1 MVYIGV
7 FLALFIGKHLFLFLM
22 PRFGWWFSWWL
33 VLLLQ
38 KWCAIKGVF
47 GPVHWQKFVLIFLI
61 WMVERSGDSLIPR
74 KLYDVSL
81 LLPER
86 FHRRTSWLGVKR
98 VTSALQRVQ
107 SRGGLWLGLAGW
119 ALSLMGS
126 EHWRCYY
133 WWPQCAYC
141 FYATK
146 IMIIFQ
152 KKPLVKIPP
161 HPSWSSVINAL
172 LGVYEKY
179 YSITYISTASSLKLR
194 RILVLDQNYKP
205 RLIWAPLLWKI
216 AVCWGWRNPI
226 HWSPGLSNH
235 WWGWRNHTITVKQHL
250 HTWWTCYNNQRAP
263 HYHLKCSYPLSV
275 SVSIWCVEGKWKPL
289 IRVQICYSLVRSI
302 EEGYESPTAPPIRP
316 SNRPWSS
323 GGYQYDWA
331 K

>member
-7 FLALFIGKHLFLFLM
+7 FLALFIGKYLFLFLM

-133 WWPQCAYC
+133 WWPQCAYY

-152 KKPLVKIPP
+152 KKSRWWKYHHYAVPCLVWYVAAFATGIL
-161 HPSWSSVINAL
+161 HFCWFSLSLLLFFIFEIMWWWSVN
-172 LGVYEKY
+172 
-179 YSITYISTASSLKLR
+179 
-194 RILVLDQNYKP
+194 LVLSFKW
-205 RLIWAPLLWKI
+205 L
-216 AVCWGWRNPI
+216 
-226 HWSPGLSNH
+226 PG
-235 WWGWRNHTITVKQHL
+235 R
-250 HTWWTCYNNQRAP
+250 
-263 HYHLKCSYPLSV
+263 
-275 SVSIWCVEGKWKPL
+275 
-289 IRVQICYSLVRSI
+289 
-302 EEGYESPTAPPIRP
+302 
-316 SNRPWSS
+316 
-323 GGYQYDWA
+323 
-331 K
+331 